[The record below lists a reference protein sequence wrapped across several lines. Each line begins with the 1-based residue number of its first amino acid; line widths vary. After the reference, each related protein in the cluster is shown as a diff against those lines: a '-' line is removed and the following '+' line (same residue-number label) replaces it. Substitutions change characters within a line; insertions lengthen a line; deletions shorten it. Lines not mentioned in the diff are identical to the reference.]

1 MSSVSEQKRPLKDS
15 IHPVVFPVSAVII
28 VGIVIFAAVVPGLAD
43 EVFTDTRLFLEGT
56 FGWFYILVMALLLV
70 TSVFLIVSP
79 YARVKLGPD
88 DSVPDYST
96 PAWFAM
102 LFSAGM
108 GIGLV
113 FWGVA
118 EPVFISEG
126 PPRAEPGTLAAEQEA
141 MNFVFHHWGFSPWA
155 VYAIIG
161 LGLAFFGFRRGM
173 PMTIRSLFHPLLGDR
188 INGPIG
194 HVIDIVAVVATMFG
208 IATSLGLGVTQV
220 AAGLGRVFDLEIGN
234 GGLVA
239 LIAIITA
246 FATISVVLGLDK
258 GIKILSQINITAAA
272 VLAVAVLLIG
282 PTLFLLFALVENT
295 GSYLQNMIDTLLFT
309 GAYAGEEAETFLS
322 DWTIFYWAWWIS
334 WSPFVGMFIA
344 RVSYGRTVREFV
356 LGVLLAPTL
365 VSFAWFTIF
374 GNSALETEGVVD
386 EVMELGTDV
395 GMFALIDN
403 LGVPGGL
410 ATVLSILVIFVVVVF
425 FVTSSDSG
433 SFVIDMLTSGG
444 DLHPAVQT
452 RVFWAITEG
461 AVAAAL
467 LLAGGTAG
475 LEGLQAGAVAA
486 GFPFAIVLVF
496 ATWSLL
502 RGLRAEVPRASRSRR
517 GGLPATIPEATRQER
532 EQRAREL
539 ELRAKELDLRAQ
551 ELEQWEEELATTGG
565 SGTTPPTRDP
575 GANPGDADPGPGG
588 KR

>member
-1 MSSVSEQKRPLKDS
+1 VSATDQKRPLRET

-28 VGIVIFAAVVPGLAD
+28 VAVVIFAAVMPSVA
-43 EVFTDTRLFLEGT
+43 EEAFTETRLFLEGN
-56 FGWFYILVMALLLV
+56 FGWFYILVMALLLGV
-70 TSVFLIVSP
+70 SAFLVFSP

-96 PAWFAM
+96 TAWFAM

-118 EPVFISEG
+118 EPVFISEA
-126 PPRAEPGTLAAEQEA
+126 PPRAEPGTAGAEQEA

-161 LGLAFFGFRRGM
+161 LGLAFFGFRRGL
-173 PMTIRSLFHPLLGDR
+173 PMTIRSLFQPLLGDR
-188 INGPIG
+188 IHGPIG
-194 HVIDIVAVVATMFG
+194 HAIDVVAVVATMFG

-220 AAGLGRVFDLEIGN
+220 AAGIGRVFDLEIGS
-234 GGLVA
+234 GGMVL
-239 LIAIITA
+239 LIGIITA
-246 FATISVVLGLDK
+246 LATISVMLGLDK
-258 GIKILSQINITAAA
+258 GIKVLSQINIAAAALLAAA
-272 VLAVAVLLIG
+272 VLVLG
-282 PTLFLLFALVENT
+282 PTLFLIFALVDNT

-356 LGVLLAPTL
+356 AGVLIAPTV

-374 GNSALETEGVVD
+374 GNTALGIDAVVD
-386 EVMELGTDV
+386 EVNELGEDV
-395 GMFALIDN
+395 GMFALLAN
-403 LGVPGGL
+403 LGIPDGL
-410 ATVLSILVIFVVVVF
+410 VTALSLLTVFVVVVF

-433 SFVIDMLTSGG
+433 SYVIDMLTSGG

-467 LLAGGTAG
+467 LLAGGTAA
-475 LEGLQAGAVAA
+475 LDGLQAGAVAA

-502 RGLRAEVPRASRSRR
+502 KGLREEVPRAPRPRR

-532 EQRAREL
+532 EQREREL
-539 ELRAKELDLRAQ
+539 ELKAKELDLRER
-551 ELEQWEEELATTGG
+551 ELVQWEEELEMAG
-565 SGTTPPTRDP
+565 
-575 GANPGDADPGPGG
+575 NGDGRPSSADPARRRDRGRSEGS
-588 KR
+588 

>member
-1 MSSVSEQKRPLKDS
+1 VVSSQTTEQRPLRDT
-15 IHPVVFPVSAVII
+15 IHPVVFPVSAV
-28 VGIVIFAAVVPGLAD
+28 VILAVVVFASVMPGVAE
-43 EVFTDTRLFLEGT
+43 EVFSGTREFLEST
-56 FGWFYILVMALLLV
+56 FGWFYILVVAMLLAV
-70 TSVFLIVSP
+70 SVFLIVSP

-118 EPVFISEG
+118 EPVFISEA
-126 PPRAEPGTLAAEQEA
+126 PPRAEGGTDAGAQEA

-161 LGLAFFGFRRGM
+161 LGLAFFGFRRGL
-173 PMTIRSLFHPLLGDR
+173 PMTIRSLFQPLLGDR
-188 INGPIG
+188 VDGPIG
-194 HVIDIVAVVATMFG
+194 HAIDVIAVVATMFG

-220 AAGLGRVFDLEIGN
+220 AAGLGRVFGWEAGN
-234 GGLVA
+234 GGMVL
-239 LIAIITA
+239 LIAVITA
-246 FATISVVLGLDK
+246 IATVSVVLGLDK
-258 GIKILSQINITAAA
+258 GIKVLSQVNIAAA
-272 VLAVAVLLIG
+272 ALLAVAVLLAG
-282 PTLFLLFALVENT
+282 PTLFLLLAFVDNT
-295 GSYLQNMIDTLLFT
+295 GSYLQNIIDTLLFT
-309 GAYAGEEAETFLS
+309 GTYAGEEAETFLS

-344 RVSYGRTVREFV
+344 RVSYGRTVRQFV
-356 LGVLLAPTL
+356 VGVLLAPTL
-365 VSFAWFTIF
+365 VSFMWFTIF
-374 GNSALETEGVVD
+374 GNTALGIDAVID
-386 EVMELGTDV
+386 EVNEIGEDV
-395 GMFALIDN
+395 GMFALLEN
-403 LGVPGGL
+403 LGLTGGL
-410 ATVLSILVIFVVVVF
+410 VTALSILTIFVIVVF

-452 RVFWAITEG
+452 RVFWAVTEG

-467 LLAGGTAG
+467 LLAGGEVG
-475 LEGLQAGAVAA
+475 LEGLQAGAIAA

-502 RGLRAEVPRASRSRR
+502 KGLRAEVPRLPRPQHR
-517 GGLPATIPEATRQER
+517 GVPAATIPEATRQER

-539 ELRAKELDLRAQ
+539 ELRARELDLKEQ
-551 ELEQWEEELATTGG
+551 ELEQREEQLNGG
-565 SGTTPPTRDP
+565 ER
-575 GANPGDADPGPGG
+575 
-588 KR
+588 

>member
-1 MSSVSEQKRPLKDS
+1 MSATDQKRPLRET
-15 IHPVVFPVSAVII
+15 IHPVVFPVSAALI
-28 VGIVIFAAVVPGLAD
+28 VAVVIFAAVMPNVAE
-43 EVFTDTRLFLEGT
+43 EVFTDTRLFLEGN
-56 FGWFYILVMALLLV
+56 FGWFYILVMALLLIV
-70 TSVFLIVSP
+70 SAFLILSP

-118 EPVFISEG
+118 EPVFISEA
-126 PPRAEPGTLAAEQEA
+126 PPRAEPGTTGAEQEA

-161 LGLAFFGFRRGM
+161 LGLAFFGFRRGL

-188 INGPIG
+188 IHGPLG
-194 HVIDIVAVVATMFG
+194 HAIDVIAVVATMFG

-220 AAGLGRVFDLEIGN
+220 AAGLGRVFDLEIGS
-234 GGLVA
+234 GGMVL
-239 LIAIITA
+239 LIGIITA
-246 FATISVVLGLDK
+246 LATISVVLGLDK
-258 GIKILSQINITAAA
+258 GIKVLSQINIAAAALLAAA
-272 VLAVAVLLIG
+272 VLFLG
-282 PTLFLLFALVENT
+282 PTLFLIFALVDNT

-356 LGVLLAPTL
+356 AGVLVAPTV

-374 GNSALETEGVVD
+374 GNTALGIDAVVD
-386 EVMELGTDV
+386 EVNEVGEDV
-395 GMFALIDN
+395 GMFALLEN
-403 LGVPGGL
+403 LGLPGGL
-410 ATVLSILVIFVVVVF
+410 VTALSLLTIFVVVVF

-433 SFVIDMLTSGG
+433 SYVIDMLTSGG

-452 RVFWAITEG
+452 RVFWAVTEG

-467 LLAGGTAG
+467 LLAGGTAA
-475 LEGLQAGAVAA
+475 LDGLQAGAVAA

-502 RGLRAEVPRASRSRR
+502 RGLRQEVPRAPKQRR
-517 GGLPATIPEATRQER
+517 EGGLPATIPEATRQER
-532 EQRAREL
+532 EQREREL
-539 ELRAKELDLRAQ
+539 ELKAKELDLRERELVQWEA
-551 ELEQWEEELATTGG
+551 ELEMAGNG
-565 SGTTPPTRDP
+565 DGRPASGDP
-575 GANPGDADPGPGG
+575 ARRPDRGRSEGP
-588 KR
+588 